1 MSQHP
6 TAVHPSNLYEYTV
19 SELSAVL
26 KNTVE
31 ERFGHV
37 RLRAEISG
45 FKRHASGHLY
55 FTLKDDGAC
64 LDAVCW
70 RTSGGRLAVQPEDGL
85 EVIVT
90 GRLTT
95 YPGRSKYQIVV
106 EAMELAGQG
115 ALLKMLEER
124 KKRLSA
130 EGLFDADRKK
140 NLPFL
145 PEIIGVITSPTGAV
159 IRDILHRLKDRH
171 PCRVL
176 LWPVAVQGE
185 TAAAEIAAAIHG
197 FNRLQPGGAVPRP
210 DLIIVARGGGSIEDL
225 MAFNEE
231 IVVRAAAESFIPLLS
246 AVGHET
252 DTTLIDFASDIRAP
266 TPTAAAEMAVPIR
279 TNLLEQITELRR
291 RAISGLSRYVGEQ
304 RLHLDGLARGLLD
317 PRRLLETKNQKLDDE
332 TERLALAARNLIDR
346 QRQKIFQLTG
356 RFRSPLELYR
366 RSAEGLTRVVPLM
379 MKAMQQNLRTTER
392 QIAATGT
399 LLESLSYKR
408 ILERG
413 FVLVLGADGHPVL
426 RAAEAKP
433 GAEVALTFVD
443 GTAAAQI
450 LSRPKEAPTAKPR
463 RPTAAPSSQGKLI

>member
-6 TAVHPSNLYEYTV
+6 TTTPPSNLYEYTV

-26 KNTVE
+26 KTTVE

-55 FTLKDDGAC
+55 FTLKDDIAC

-70 RTSGGRLAVQPEDGL
+70 RTSGGKLGLQPEDGL

-106 EAMELAGQG
+106 ETMELAGQG

-124 KKRLSA
+124 KKRLAA
-130 EGLFDADRKK
+130 EGLFDPARKK
-140 NLPFL
+140 PLPFL
-145 PEIIGVITSPTGAV
+145 PGVIGVITSPTGAV
-159 IRDILHRLKDRH
+159 IRDILHRLKDRY

-185 TAAAEIAAAIHG
+185 TAAAEVTAAIQG
-197 FNRLQPGGAVPRP
+197 FNRLSAGGTVPRP
-210 DLIIVARGGGSIEDL
+210 DVIIVARGGGSIEDL

-231 IVVRAAAESFIPLLS
+231 IVVRAAAESAIPLLS

-252 DTTLIDFASDIRAP
+252 DTTLIDFAADIRAP

-279 TNLLEQITELRR
+279 TNLVEELIDLGR
-291 RAISGLSRYVGEQ
+291 RAIGGLGRYVGER

-317 PRRLLETKNQKLDDE
+317 PRRLLETKSQKLDDE
-332 TERLALAARNLIDR
+332 TDRLALAARNLIER
-346 QRQKIFQLTG
+346 QGQKISQLTG
-356 RFRSPLELYR
+356 RLRSPTEIYR
-366 RSAEGLTRVVPLM
+366 RSLEGLTRTAPLM
-379 MKAMQQNLRTTER
+379 LRAIQQNLRATER
-392 QIAATGT
+392 HMMATGA

-408 ILERG
+408 ILDRG
-413 FVLVLGADGHPVL
+413 FVLVLSADGHPIL
-426 RAAEAKP
+426 RATEAKA
-433 GAEVALTFVD
+433 GAEVALTFAD
-443 GTAAAQI
+443 GTASAQI
-450 LSRPKEAPTAKPR
+450 LAGPKGSTPSKPR
-463 RPTAAPSSQGKLI
+463 RQATPPSQGKLI